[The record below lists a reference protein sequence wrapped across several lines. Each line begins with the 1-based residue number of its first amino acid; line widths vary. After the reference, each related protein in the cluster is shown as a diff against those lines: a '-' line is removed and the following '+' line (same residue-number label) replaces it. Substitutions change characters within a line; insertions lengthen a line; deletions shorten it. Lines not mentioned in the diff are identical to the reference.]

1 MFRIKD
7 DEIPVFVS
15 NEFRK
20 RVRENNLLGFSFGI

>member
-1 MFRIKD
+1 M
-7 DEIPVFVS
+7 PVFVS